1 MDNYKIED
9 LLFEELITLDLEAK
23 DYEEVIHKIGKDAME
38 KGYVEKGFADA
49 VIHREKL
56 YPTALPTE
64 ILKVAIPHPMERD
77 TIKKSAIIVTKLKN
91 PVNFTLMGS
100 DTDQV
105 PVDIVFTLAVD
116 GGEHQL
122 EILQKLVSMFSEP
135 ESMKKIA
142 KANTPVDII
151 KTLKSLLKD

>member
-23 DYEEVIHKIGKDAME
+23 DYEEVIHKIGKDAMK
-38 KGYVEKGFADA
+38 KGYVEEGFADA

-100 DTDQV
+100 DSDQV

-122 EILQKLVSMFSEP
+122 EILQKLVGMFSEP
-135 ESMKKIA
+135 ESMKKIDEA
-142 KANTPVDII
+142 KTPADI
-151 KTLKSLLKD
+151 KNTLKSLLKD

>member
-1 MDNYKIED
+1 
-9 LLFEELITLDLEAK
+9 
-23 DYEEVIHKIGKDAME
+23 
-38 KGYVEKGFADA
+38 
-49 VIHREKL
+49 
-56 YPTALPTE
+56 
-64 ILKVAIPHPMERD
+64 MERD